1 VKFEREDRE
10 KELAR
15 QKQKDDEVE
24 GGRDDAVQEAKD
36 MGPIKEFEE
45 EESEEEEDYTGK
57 VEEYR
62 MKIIALY
69 KRFNPSKVCDV
80 ESLMQKYRGK
90 EDKLCHAIE
99 SKYLSQVKEKIES
112 IYQKVNPAKVKDVD
126 RLMQKFEGKEIQ
138 LLEAIEKRYA
148 KMTISEKEEE
158 PETKKKKPEK
168 AESEFEYIKPL
179 MIKRMKPHVL
189 KDALK
194 DRGLSTQG
202 TKKDL
207 MDRLIAWQ
215 EENC

>member
-1 VKFEREDRE
+1 MEKFEREDRE
-10 KELAR
+10 RELTR
-15 QKQKDDEVE
+15 QKEKQAEVE
-24 GGRDDAVQEAKD
+24 ADRSEAVQEAKD

-45 EESEEEEDYTGK
+45 EEEEEEEDTEK

-62 MKIIALY
+62 KKITALY
-69 KRFNPSKVCDV
+69 KRFNPSKVGDV
-80 ESLMQKYRGK
+80 EGLMLKYKGK
-90 EDKLCHAIE
+90 EDKLCAAIE
-99 SKYLSQVKEKIES
+99 NKYLGQVREKIES
-112 IYQKVNPAKVKDVD
+112 IYQKHNPAKLNDVD
-126 RLMQKFEGKEIQ
+126 RLLHKFKGKEVQ

-148 KMTISEKEEE
+148 KMAISEKKEE
-158 PETKKKKPEK
+158 PEKKKKKTEK
-168 AESEFEYIKPL
+168 ESEFEYIKPL
-179 MIKRMKPHVL
+179 LIKRMKPHVL